1 MRRVN
6 QAYVIATTTKVQLPD
21 TMQSILGSIDD
32 GFFTS
37 TKKRSK
43 HQQPTSNGQFFE
55 GDTKVAGNGAG
66 LDKDTN
72 AKGRAEKQQEV
83 DTALLP
89 AIKEVCLTITTCVCV
104 CIKLRLYM
112 QCSEHRYVVHI
123 PPYTIRL
130 TDGKYLYKLPS
141 HTVLT
146 NKWSIPTHV
155 TILS

>member
-89 AIKEVCLTITTCVCV
+89 AIKEMGNIFT
-104 CIKLRLYM
+104 
-112 QCSEHRYVVHI
+112 S
-123 PPYTIRL
+123 
-130 TDGKYLYKLPS
+130 YL
-141 HTVLT
+141 HTPFSLT
-146 NKWSIPTHV
+146 NGQYPHM
-155 TILS
+155 LRF